1 MTHKYDIGDILLHR
15 SYPLDDGY
23 YLIEDIKT
31 INVLNKK
38 THEVYSLRHLLV
50 NNVCDHSTSTI
61 DELSTIEKVA

>member
-1 MTHKYDIGDILLHR
+1 MTHKYDIGDILLHHC
-15 SYPLDDGY
+15 YPLDDGY
-23 YLIEDIKT
+23 YLIEDIKIT
-31 INVLNKK
+31 NVHNKK